1 MKRKAQKHQIE
12 IVPYEN
18 QNDVVS
24 LRGMFLDSFTIVN
37 SKITSLLLCNN
48 LKAARPGL

>member
-24 LRGMFLDSFTIVN
+24 LRGM
-37 SKITSLLLCNN
+37 
-48 LKAARPGL
+48 AP